1 MITKL
6 IALAF
11 VAILAGRVFFRPR
24 LRELGQWF
32 SRFVDVTLVV
42 LAVVYGTMLVKLMLA
57 Q

>member
-24 LRELGQWF
+24 LRELGQWL